1 MSKTAPTSRPFARWP
16 ARDQRLWHAATHK
29 GDFLDPDGK
38 AAHWSDATRIQV
50 EKGYGKWI
58 FHLEAE
64 GVLPDRD
71 NEDPTERVDEDQ
83 LRAYL
88 ARLEQQGLA
97 SQSIASRITDL
108 AEAIRVMQ
116 PEADTSILKQLAIT
130 MQQRA
135 APSRKKHARIKPP
148 QEIWQSCITY
158 MEQSMM
164 DEPAP
169 NINQASRYRDALALG
184 LLAQRPLR
192 RRNISGLI
200 LGQHLTLERG
210 VWYCDIPG
218 DETKDSSPIAFTLP
232 EDERFTAA
240 FTHYLLVS
248 RQRLLRERALPTD
261 HLQEITGPLWISTR
275 GSAMTPHAFYYA
287 ITRISDELLGAPLY
301 PHLLRD
307 CAASALSSDAPEYI
321 LAASRILGHRDL
333 ATTLG
338 HYEQSSMLAA
348 GANLA
353 STMEALQQQAMA
365 TAAPLSDDI
374 ALPFLDLEEALT

>member
-1 MSKTAPTSRPFARWP
+1 MSKKAPTSRPFERWP
-16 ARDQRLWHAATHK
+16 ARDQHLWHAATHK

-64 GVLPDRD
+64 GVLPERGND
-71 NEDPTERVDEDQ
+71 DPMNRVDQDQ

-88 ARLEQQGLA
+88 VRLKQQELA

-116 PEADTSILKQLAIT
+116 PQADTTILKQLAIT

-135 APSRKKHARIKPP
+135 TPSRRKDTRIKPP
-148 QEIWQSCITY
+148 QEIWQACLAY
-158 MEQSMM
+158 MERSMM
-164 DEPAP
+164 NEPAP
-169 NINQASRYRDALALG
+169 NISQASRYRDALALG

-200 LGQHLTLERG
+200 LGQHLTLECG
-210 VWYCDIPG
+210 IWYCDIAG
-218 DETKDSSPIAFTLP
+218 DETKDGSPISFILP
-232 EDERFTAA
+232 EDERFGAA
-240 FTHYLLVS
+240 FTHYLLVC
-248 RQRLLRERALPTD
+248 RQRLLREPTLTAD
-261 HLQEITGPLWISTR
+261 HLQVGTGSLWISTR
-275 GSAMTPHAFYYA
+275 GSAMTSHAFYYG
-287 ITRISDELLGAPLY
+287 ITRISKELLGAPLY

-353 STMEALQQQAMA
+353 STMEALQQRALV
-365 TAAPLSDDI
+365 TAAPLIEDLT
-374 ALPFLDLEEALT
+374 LPFLDLEEVLA

>member
-1 MSKTAPTSRPFARWP
+1 MSKTAPTSRSFARWP
-16 ARDQRLWHAATHK
+16 ARDQHLWHAATHK
-29 GDFLDPDGK
+29 GGFLDPDGK

-64 GVLPDRD
+64 GVLPGNGDV
-71 NEDPTERVDEDQ
+71 DPMERVDEDQ

-97 SQSIASRITDL
+97 SQTIASRITDL

-148 QEIWQSCITY
+148 QEIWQACIAY
-158 MEQSMM
+158 MEQSVM

-210 VWYCDIPG
+210 IWYCDIPG
-218 DETKDSSPIAFTLP
+218 DETKDGSPIAFTPP
-232 EDERFTAA
+232 EDERFAAA

-248 RQRLLRERALPTD
+248 RQRLLRDAALTAD
-261 HLQEITGPLWISTR
+261 HLQDITGPLWISTR
-275 GSAMTPHAFYYA
+275 GRAMKSHAFYHA

-353 STMEALQQQAMA
+353 SIMEALQQQAMA
-365 TAAPLSDDI
+365 TTAPLSDDL
-374 ALPFLDLEEALT
+374 ALPFLDLEEVLA

>member
-16 ARDQRLWHAATHK
+16 TRDQHLWHTATHK

-64 GVLPDRD
+64 GVLPGNGDV
-71 NEDPTERVDEDQ
+71 DPMERVDEDQ

-88 ARLEQQGLA
+88 ERLKQQGLA
-97 SQSIASRITDL
+97 SQTIASRITDL

-116 PEADTSILKQLAIT
+116 PEADKSILKQLAIT

-148 QEIWQSCITY
+148 QEIWQACIAY
-158 MEQSMM
+158 MEQSMT
-164 DEPAP
+164 DETAP

-210 VWYCDIPG
+210 IWYCNIP
-218 DETKDSSPIAFTLP
+218 DNETKDGSPISFALP
-232 EDERFTAA
+232 EDERFCAA

-248 RQRLLRERALPTD
+248 RQRLLRGPALTTD
-261 HLQEITGPLWISTR
+261 HLQDITGPLWISTR
-275 GSAMTPHAFYYA
+275 GRAMTPHAFYYGV
-287 ITRISDELLGAPLY
+287 TRISNELLGAPLY

-321 LAASRILGHRDL
+321 LAASRILGHSDI

-353 STMEALQQQAMA
+353 ATMEELQRQALAA
-365 TAAPLSDDI
+365 AAPLNEDI
-374 ALPFLDLEEALT
+374 TLPFLDLEEVLT